1 MKTDVLIIGGGP
13 AGLHAAYVA
22 ASNGAKTVVVDE
34 SFSLGGQLRQQ
45 TQSLDNL
52 PKQFERQSGTR
63 LAQELIE
70 RLLPLNVTILLK
82 HTMIG
87 IYKDGRVGVSNGS
100 STIPI
105 TAKKIIVTTGA
116 AEEASV
122 FPGWT
127 MPGVMTVG
135 AAQILMN
142 REHVLPGKNSFI
154 LGSNTFSLEVAKQLT
169 DSGVSIQGIIESE
182 NKLHSKNVKVIQQVK
197 DSGIP
202 IFLNSSIVSATGL
215 GEVEKVLLNDNGVEA
230 EFDIDLVCIGAGVS
244 PILEPFEI
252 LNCSFMYQEGLG
264 GWVPQYDKTMETSNP
279 SIYVAGNAAG
289 ITCMGSI
296 LLTAEIASVNSLEAL
311 GILDRKHA
319 VKKKEFLW
327 KELYHIEASKT
338 FEERLALMKDSHK
351 EKELAFASFFK
362 SD

>member
-1 MKTDVLIIGGGP
+1 MEPEVLILGGGP

-34 SFSLGGQLRQQ
+34 SFSLGGQLRSQR
-45 TQSLDNL
+45 QSFDNL

-63 LAQELIE
+63 LAQQLIE
-70 RLLPLNVTILLK
+70 SVLSLNVTILLK

-142 REHVLPGKNSFI
+142 REHVLPGKNAFI
-154 LGSNTFSLEVAKQLT
+154 LGSNTFSLEV
-169 DSGVSIQGIIESE
+169 
-182 NKLHSKNVKVIQQVK
+182 
-197 DSGIP
+197 
-202 IFLNSSIVSATGL
+202 
-215 GEVEKVLLNDNGVEA
+215 
-230 EFDIDLVCIGAGVS
+230 
-244 PILEPFEI
+244 
-252 LNCSFMYQEGLG
+252 
-264 GWVPQYDKTMETSNP
+264 
-279 SIYVAGNAAG
+279 
-289 ITCMGSI
+289 
-296 LLTAEIASVNSLEAL
+296 
-311 GILDRKHA
+311 
-319 VKKKEFLW
+319 
-327 KELYHIEASKT
+327 
-338 FEERLALMKDSHK
+338 
-351 EKELAFASFFK
+351 
-362 SD
+362 